1 MPAVAD
7 ATGTMSAA
15 ATLVRFGTA
24 HRAAVRAEWAA
35 AEAAGLPLVVVDD
48 GTLLLGAAP
57 TLESQTFNR
66 ALGLTERPD
75 LLDVALAFFAE
86 HGVEGTVALDPSDAP
101 PHITPMVSL
110 DVFVGAPGDT
120 VVSTVDGLDIH
131 VLDATDGPAIATWMR
146 IVIEANAPPPDV
158 APLWR
163 RMAPFM
169 VRTTG
174 WSHLVGSMAGEMVA
188 AGSLFEVDGVGWQSW
203 ASVVPVARGR
213 GIQRALID
221 ARSRLAA
228 DRSCDVVAAWA
239 LTGAHSSANLERAGL
254 ARIGRRVVL
263 RSSDLG

>member
-1 MPAVAD
+1 MPAVGD
-7 ATGTMSAA
+7 RIETTTAT
-15 ATLVRFGTA
+15 TLARFGAT

-35 AEAAGLPLVVVDD
+35 AEAAGLALIVVDD

-75 LLDVALAFFAE
+75 LLHTALAFFAE
-86 HGVEGTVALDPSDAP
+86 HGVEGTVVLDRSDAP
-101 PHITPMVSL
+101 ARLTPLVSL
-110 DVFVGAPGDT
+110 DVHVGVPGDT
-120 VVSTVDGLDIH
+120 GPTIVDDLDIRI
-131 VLDATDGPAIATWMR
+131 LDANDGPAVATWMR
-146 IVIEANAPPPDV
+146 VLIEANAPPPDI

-169 VRTTG
+169 VETPG
-174 WSHLVGSMAGEMVA
+174 WVHLIGSMAGEIVA
-188 AGSLFEVDGVGWQSW
+188 AGSLFVTDGVGWQSW

-228 DRSCDVVAAWA
+228 ERGCDLLAAWA
-239 LTGAHSSANLERAGL
+239 LAGAHSSANLEQAGL
-254 ARIGRRVVL
+254 ERIGRRVVL
-263 RSSDLG
+263 RSSDLR

>member
-1 MPAVAD
+1 MGTGIETT
-7 ATGTMSAA
+7 TGTALA
-15 ATLVRFGTA
+15 RFGAT

-75 LLDVALAFFAE
+75 LLETALAFFAE
-86 HGVEGTVALDPSDAP
+86 HGVEGTVVLDPADAP
-101 PHITPMVSL
+101 PRLAPLVSL
-110 DVFVGAPGDT
+110 DVHVGAPGDNGPP
-120 VVSTVDGLDIH
+120 TVDGLDIRI
-131 VLDATDGPAIATWMR
+131 LDPDDGPSVAAWMR
-146 IVIEANAPPPDV
+146 ILVEANAPPPDI

-169 VRTTG
+169 VRTPDWMHITG
-174 WSHLVGSMAGEMVA
+174 SIGDEMVA
-188 AGSLFEVDGVGWQSW
+188 GGSLFVIGGVGWQSW

-228 DRSCDVVAAWA
+228 ERGCDLLAAWA
-239 LTGAHSSANLERAGL
+239 FAGAHSSANLERAGL

-263 RSSDLG
+263 RSSDLR